1 VTMTDHDKATLGV
14 GMVLDDKWVI
24 LEFIG
29 KGGMGEV
36 YRAHQLNL
44 KRDAAIKIISQEWLN
59 SFDCDTEE
67 LENSLERFHR
77 EVQVMAQIQ
86 HPNVLQIFDQGSAK
100 IRKGESEH
108 VVEYIAMEYVPGS
121 SLRAAMSEEG
131 FSPEEELTVEWLT
144 TYFLPL
150 LDGVRVLHGCGIVHR
165 DLKPENVLLA
175 GNTPKIADFGLAS
188 SCSLKPITLSVH
200 MMGTPPYMPQEQ
212 FLDMRRTDHRADV
225 YALGKIL
232 YEALD
237 GKMTSEHIPFKQ
249 VQLKNPRGTLFNRL
263 NQIIRHATAEDK
275 NERLPTTE
283 EMSHAVR
290 QALKDHK
297 PSPPAGR
304 TETDESD
311 VVVPKGSSQLNKW
324 IILFTVMVVVAVAGA
339 AGIFVLGER
348 RGEKAGDISVP
359 VMPDQKKFETSREP
373 DRSSSQKPV
382 VIWPSD
388 MPVSIKGEDEGMLNL
403 IPGGEVI
410 FPESFQPEGSRQVRV
425 DSFYMDIFPVTNHQY
440 VEYLNQV
447 LTSITVDNGVV
458 KGDGK
463 IWLIL
468 GEVIAGYEPIEYRD
482 GNFHMKAAHHATCP
496 VLRVT
501 GYGAA
506 AYSRYYNKRLPT
518 DIEWYYALRTVKSL
532 TEDGSASLES
542 DKSLPIISPVMVY
555 QPNVL
560 GIRGLN
566 ANIGEWGIRHISGDE
581 ENAGADYVLL
591 GEIFREK
598 AKGTGFPTPL
608 SRYPWEAFEKV
619 GFRSVIDGSPK
630 PES

>member
-1 VTMTDHDKATLGV
+1 VTMTDRDKATLRV

-100 IRKGESEH
+100 IRKDETEH

-131 FSPEEELTVEWLT
+131 FYPEEELTVEWLT

-150 LDGVRVLHGCGIVHR
+150 LDGVRMLHECGIVHR
-165 DLKPENVLLA
+165 DLKPENVLLS

-188 SCSLKPITLSVH
+188 SCTLKPITLSVH

-212 FLDMRRTDHRADV
+212 FMDMRRTDYRADV

-249 VQLKNPRGTLFNRL
+249 VQLKNPKGTLFNGL

-283 EMSHAVR
+283 E
-290 QALKDHK
+290 
-297 PSPPAGR
+297 
-304 TETDESD
+304 
-311 VVVPKGSSQLNKW
+311 
-324 IILFTVMVVVAVAGA
+324 
-339 AGIFVLGER
+339 R
-348 RGEKAGDISVP
+348 RG
-359 VMPDQKKFETSREP
+359 
-373 DRSSSQKPV
+373 
-382 VIWPSD
+382 
-388 MPVSIKGEDEGMLNL
+388 
-403 IPGGEVI
+403 
-410 FPESFQPEGSRQVRV
+410 
-425 DSFYMDIFPVTNHQY
+425 
-440 VEYLNQV
+440 
-447 LTSITVDNGVV
+447 
-458 KGDGK
+458 
-463 IWLIL
+463 
-468 GEVIAGYEPIEYRD
+468 
-482 GNFHMKAAHHATCP
+482 
-496 VLRVT
+496 
-501 GYGAA
+501 
-506 AYSRYYNKRLPT
+506 
-518 DIEWYYALRTVKSL
+518 
-532 TEDGSASLES
+532 
-542 DKSLPIISPVMVY
+542 
-555 QPNVL
+555 
-560 GIRGLN
+560 
-566 ANIGEWGIRHISGDE
+566 
-581 ENAGADYVLL
+581 
-591 GEIFREK
+591 
-598 AKGTGFPTPL
+598 
-608 SRYPWEAFEKV
+608 
-619 GFRSVIDGSPK
+619 
-630 PES
+630 